1 MIVTITFANLT
12 RENQLPDIRNR
23 CRLVLIAS
31 PAGEVPASKQAITSA
46 LEGGDVASV
55 LLAQLNAREDEFR
68 NWCEEVVPVIQTANA
83 AAIIV
88 DDTQAAGRAKADG
101 VHITGGKQAVF
112 EAIAKFTPRMI
123 VGTGTSHSRHHALEL
138 GEERPDYLFIGKLD
152 GDTQPATN
160 PKALELAE
168 WWASMI
174 EIPCILMAGYDAQSV
189 IPAAQSGAEF
199 VAVAA
204 AVFGNGRIPKEAVTS
219 INALLEEY
227 APELTEGTDED

>member
-1 MIVTITFANLT
+1 M
-12 RENQLPDIRNR
+12 PDLRNR

-31 PAGEVPASKQAITSA
+31 PAGEVPADKHAMASA

-55 LLAQLNAREDEFR
+55 LLVKFNAQEDVFR
-68 NWCEEVVPVIQTANA
+68 NWCEDLVPVIQAANA

-112 EAIAKFTPRMI
+112 EAIAKYTPRMI
-123 VGTGTSHSRHHALEL
+123 VGTGTASSRHDALEL

-152 GDTQPATN
+152 GDTHPDAN

-168 WWASMI
+168 WWAAMI
-174 EIPCILMAGYDAQSV
+174 EIPCIVMAGYDVESV
-189 IPAAQSGAEF
+189 IPAAQTGAEF
-199 VAVAA
+199 VAASA
-204 AVFGNGRIPKEAVTS
+204 AVFGDGRNPKDAVMT
-219 INALLEEY
+219 INAFLEEH
-227 APELTEGTDED
+227 APELTEGKDED